1 LQLTHP
7 CPSLLRKEG
16 SYKNILKTKNPLY
29 AQRREGGR
37 AKRWPGESTLGHSIH
52 DMKVNSKFIIIAG
65 LCGLVV
71 VMTAATNT
79 NKPKPADDHYKNL
92 QVLPKNTTGAMMNK
106 IMVGEFE
113 DALGVSCGFCH
124 AANKEGDGLDYASDT
139 KPEKQIARQML
150 RMTLNLNRDYFKID
164 TPMVGTD
171 NIVVTCNT
179 CHKGDT
185 FPDGEPAK
193 N

>member
-1 LQLTHP
+1 M
-7 CPSLLRKEG
+7 KI
-16 SYKNILKTKNPLY
+16 NI
-29 AQRREGGR
+29 
-37 AKRWPGESTLGHSIH
+37 
-52 DMKVNSKFIIIAG
+52 KFAAITG
-65 LCGLVV
+65 LCGLIVT
-71 VMTAATNT
+71 MTAATNI
-79 NKPKPADDHYKNL
+79 NKGAGAPYKNL
-92 QVLPKNTTGAMMNK
+92 RVLPKNISEATMNK

-124 AANKEGDGLDYASDT
+124 ASNKDGDGLDYASDA

-150 RMTLNLNRDYFKID
+150 HMTLNLNRDYFKID
-164 TPMVGTD
+164 TPMVGTS

-185 FPDGEPAK
+185 FPDGDPAK

>member
-1 LQLTHP
+1 M
-7 CPSLLRKEG
+7 KI
-16 SYKNILKTKNPLY
+16 NI
-29 AQRREGGR
+29 
-37 AKRWPGESTLGHSIH
+37 
-52 DMKVNSKFIIIAG
+52 KFTAIAG
-65 LCGLVV
+65 LCGLGVI
-71 VMTAATNT
+71 MTAATNI
-79 NKPKPADDHYKNL
+79 NKRATAPYKNL
-92 QVLPKNTTGAMMNK
+92 QVLPKNISEATMNK

-124 AANKEGDGLDYASDT
+124 ASNKDGDGLDYAADV

-164 TPMVGTD
+164 TPMVGTS

-185 FPDGEPAK
+185 FPDGEPVK

>member
-1 LQLTHP
+1 MKINIKLATITGLS
-7 CPSLLRKEG
+7 SLV
-16 SYKNILKTKNPLY
+16 I
-29 AQRREGGR
+29 
-37 AKRWPGESTLGHSIH
+37 
-52 DMKVNSKFIIIAG
+52 
-65 LCGLVV
+65 

-79 NKPKPADDHYKNL
+79 SKPADNPYKNL
-92 QVLPKNTTGAMMNK
+92 QVLPKNTTEAQMNK

-124 AANKEGDGLDYASDT
+124 ASNKDGDGLDYVSDV

-150 RMTLNLNRDYFKID
+150 RMTLNLNHEYFKID
-164 TPMVGTD
+164 TPMLGTA

-185 FPDGEPAK
+185 FPDGMGGQ
-193 N
+193 